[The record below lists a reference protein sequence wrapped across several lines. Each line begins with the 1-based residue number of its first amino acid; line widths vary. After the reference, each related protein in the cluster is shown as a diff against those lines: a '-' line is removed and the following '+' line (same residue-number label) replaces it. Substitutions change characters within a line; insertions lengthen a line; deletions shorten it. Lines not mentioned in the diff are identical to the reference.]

1 VVSPDE
7 RGAGVDD
14 HREMSAVPDPLTVR
28 PSGPETVDR
37 AEVVAL
43 DAVGAV
49 VGRATLSRLYG
60 SRGELEFE
68 LAPNMTVALALVDAM
83 DRAARTRGLA
93 RLELD
98 LTAASERVV
107 AALRRW
113 RDVSDER
120 RGLRPYLTWPTTPQ
134 VNP

>member
-1 VVSPDE
+1 
-7 RGAGVDD
+7 
-14 HREMSAVPDPLTVR
+14 MPDPLTVR

-37 AEVVAL
+37 AEIVAL

-60 SRGELEFE
+60 SRGELALED
-68 LAPNMTVALALVDAM
+68 APTTTAALALVDAIE
-83 DRAARTRGLA
+83 REARTRGLA

-98 LTAASERVV
+98 TSTASERVV
-107 AALRRW
+107 AALCRW

-120 RGLRPYLTWPTTPQ
+120 RGFRRYLTWPTIPQ
-134 VNP
+134 ASS

>member
-1 VVSPDE
+1 
-7 RGAGVDD
+7 
-14 HREMSAVPDPLTVR
+14 MSAVPDPLTVR
-28 PSGPETVDR
+28 PSGPETIDR

-43 DAVGAV
+43 DAIGAI

-60 SRGELEFE
+60 SRGELAFE
-68 LAPNMTVALALVDAM
+68 HAPTTTVALALVDAIE
-83 DRAARTRGLA
+83 REARTRGLA

-98 LTAASERVV
+98 AAVASERVV

-120 RGLRPYLTWPTTPQ
+120 RGFRPYLTWPTTPR
-134 VNP
+134 V

>member
-1 VVSPDE
+1 
-7 RGAGVDD
+7 
-14 HREMSAVPDPLTVR
+14 MSAVPDPLTVR

-43 DAVGAV
+43 DAIGAV

-60 SRGELEFE
+60 SRGELELE
-68 LAPNMTVALALVDAM
+68 LAPNTTVALVLVDAIE
-83 DRAARTRGLA
+83 REARTRGLA

-98 LTAASERVV
+98 ATSAPEYVA

-113 RDVSDER
+113 RSVSDEW
-120 RGLRPYLTWPTTPQ
+120 RGLRAYLTWPTTPM
-134 VNP
+134 VNS

>member
-1 VVSPDE
+1 
-7 RGAGVDD
+7 
-14 HREMSAVPDPLTVR
+14 MPDPLTVR

-60 SRGELEFE
+60 SRGELAFE
-68 LAPNMTVALALVDAM
+68 DAPSTTVALALVDAIE
-83 DRAARTRGLA
+83 REARTRGLA

-98 LTAASERVV
+98 ASTASERVV

-120 RGLRPYLTWPTTPQ
+120 HGFRRCLTWPTIPQ
-134 VNP
+134 ASS

>member
-1 VVSPDE
+1 
-7 RGAGVDD
+7 
-14 HREMSAVPDPLTVR
+14 MSAVPDPLTVR

-60 SRGELEFE
+60 SRGELDFE
-68 LAPNMTVALALVDAM
+68 HAPTTTVALALVDAIE
-83 DRAARTRGLA
+83 REARTRGLA

-98 LTAASERVV
+98 ATAASERVV

-113 RDVSDER
+113 RDVSDEPRGFR
-120 RGLRPYLTWPTTPQ
+120 RYLTWPTTPQ
-134 VNP
+134 VSS

>member
-1 VVSPDE
+1 
-7 RGAGVDD
+7 
-14 HREMSAVPDPLTVR
+14 MPDPLTVR

-60 SRGELEFE
+60 SRGELTFE
-68 LAPNMTVALALVDAM
+68 DAPSTTVALALVDAIE
-83 DRAARTRGLA
+83 REARTRGLA

-98 LTAASERVV
+98 ASTASERVV
-107 AALRRW
+107 AALHRW

-120 RGLRPYLTWPTTPQ
+120 RGFRRYLTWPTIPQ
-134 VNP
+134 ASS

>member
-1 VVSPDE
+1 
-7 RGAGVDD
+7 
-14 HREMSAVPDPLTVR
+14 MSAVPDPLTVR
-28 PSGPETVDR
+28 PSGPETIDR

-43 DAVGAV
+43 DAIGAI

-60 SRGELEFE
+60 SRGELAFE
-68 LAPNMTVALALVDAM
+68 HAPTTTVALALVDAVEGE
-83 DRAARTRGLA
+83 ARTRGLS

-98 LTAASERVV
+98 ATAASERVV

-120 RGLRPYLTWPTTPQ
+120 RGLRSYLTWPTTPE
-134 VNP
+134 

>member
-1 VVSPDE
+1 
-7 RGAGVDD
+7 
-14 HREMSAVPDPLTVR
+14 MSAMPDPLTVR

-43 DAVGAV
+43 DTVGAV

-60 SRGELEFE
+60 SRGELGFE
-68 LAPNMTVALALVDAM
+68 NAPTTTVALALVDAIE
-83 DRAARTRGLA
+83 REARTRGLA

-98 LTAASERVV
+98 ATAASDRVI

-113 RDVSDER
+113 RDVTDER
-120 RGLRPYLTWPTTPQ
+120 RGFRLYLTWPTTPQ
-134 VNP
+134 VSS

>member
-1 VVSPDE
+1 
-7 RGAGVDD
+7 
-14 HREMSAVPDPLTVR
+14 MSAVPDPLTVR

-68 LAPNMTVALALVDAM
+68 LAPNTTVALALVDAM

-98 LTAASERVV
+98 LTVASERVV